1 MRILKR
7 ILLTASAAVFALT
20 ATVTPAVPLQT
31 QVIAEAAT
39 MKISDK
45 SLSLREGDTWKLKVT
60 GKGKKKVKWSSSD
73 TSVVKVSK
81 SGNVR
86 AISEGNAT
94 IKARVGKK
102 TLKCRVYVEPVDD
115 DDDDNLAN
123 DDDDDNLANDTSY
136 FDRLKNYINTYGTYN
151 DDMEK
156 HLEWTYDKDDGSRLQ
171 LDVTNSDDGDIDCT
185 LFTGVIGDDYELN
198 SLYSSFSI
206 NSDGNDSFVYQAMSN
221 DGSYLYV
228 IMNSDFNPAQ
238 YVKGGNSIDFTVVTN
253 NAYDLTNYDLQKYGN
268 QFFDITVSYIDTYL
282 KGQVGFGLKELGFT
296 SL

>member
-7 ILLTASAAVFALT
+7 IFLTTSAAVFALT

-31 QVIAEAAT
+31 QVVAEAAT
-39 MKISDK
+39 MKLNKK
-45 SLSLREGDTWKLKVT
+45 SLTIYEGDTYKLKVT

-86 AISEGNAT
+86 AISEGDAT

-115 DDDDNLAN
+115 DDDDT
-123 DDDDDNLANDTSY
+123 LANDTSY
-136 FDRLKNYINTYGTYN
+136 FERLKNYVNTYGTYN

-221 DGSYLYV
+221 EGSYLYV

-253 NAYDLTNYDLQKYGN
+253 NAYDLTNYDLQEYGN

>member
-7 ILLTASAAVFALT
+7 ILLTTSAAVFALT
-20 ATVTPAVPLQT
+20 VTVTPAVPLQT
-31 QVIAEAAT
+31 QVVAEAAT
-39 MKISDK
+39 MKLNKK
-45 SLSLREGDTWKLKVT
+45 SLTLYEGDTYKLKMT

-102 TLKCRVYVEPVDD
+102 TLKCRVYVETVDD
-115 DDDDNLAN
+115 DDDD
-123 DDDDDNLANDTSY
+123 DYDNLANDTSY
-136 FDRLKNYINTYGTYN
+136 FDRLKNYVNTYGTYN

-238 YVKGGNSIDFTVVTN
+238 YVKGVNSIDFTVVTN
-253 NAYDLTNYDLQKYGN
+253 NAYDLTNYNLQKYGN

-282 KGQVGFGLKELGFT
+282 KGQVGFGLRELGFT

>member
-7 ILLTASAAVFALT
+7 ILLTASATVFALT
-20 ATVTPAVPLQT
+20 ATVAPAVPLQT

-39 MKISDK
+39 MKLNKK
-45 SLSLREGDTWKLKVT
+45 SLTLYEGDTYKLKVT

-102 TLKCRVYVEPVDD
+102 TLKCRVYVETVDD
-115 DDDDNLAN
+115 DDY
-123 DDDDDNLANDTSY
+123 DNLANDTSY
-136 FDRLKNYINTYGTYN
+136 FDRLKNYVNTYGTYN

-198 SLYSSFSI
+198 SLYASFSI

-253 NAYDLTNYDLQKYGN
+253 NAYDLTNYDLQEYGN
-268 QFFDITVSYIDTYL
+268 QFFDITVSCIDTYL

>member
-7 ILLTASAAVFALT
+7 ILLTTSAAVFALT

-86 AISEGNAT
+86 AISEGNGT

-115 DDDDNLAN
+115 DDDE
-123 DDDDDNLANDTSY
+123 DDDNPANDTSY
-136 FDRLKNYINTYGTYN
+136 FDRLKNYVNTYGIYN

-156 HLEWTYDKDDGSRLQ
+156 HLEWTYDKDDGSRIQ

-253 NAYDLTNYDLQKYGN
+253 NAYDMTDYDLQKYGN

>member
-1 MRILKR
+1 M
-7 ILLTASAAVFALT
+7 
-20 ATVTPAVPLQT
+20 
-31 QVIAEAAT
+31 
-39 MKISDK
+39 
-45 SLSLREGDTWKLKVT
+45 
-60 GKGKKKVKWSSSD
+60 
-73 TSVVKVSK
+73 VKVSK

-115 DDDDNLAN
+115 EDDE
-123 DDDDDNLANDTSY
+123 DDDNLANDTSY
-136 FDRLKNYINTYGTYN
+136 FDQLKNYVNTYGTYN

-206 NSDGNDSFVYQAMSN
+206 NSDGNDSFVYQAMSS
-221 DGSYLYV
+221 DGSYLYE

-268 QFFDITVSYIDTYL
+268 QFFDITVFYIDTYL